1 MTVTE
6 ARKLL
11 TTPLV
16 FGSETQ
22 IKARDLLREVEDC
35 KEAILACDEDHLLP
49 PYKGFRSPR
58 NKKWLDSI
66 RFCECVMKWAPECGE
81 SRGGDWGIVDAAIQA
96 ALNA

>member
-22 IKARDLLREVEDC
+22 IRARDLLREVDDC
-35 KEAILACDEDHLLP
+35 KEALLACDAEHFEP
-49 PYKGFRSPR
+49 GRRSE
-58 NKKWLDSI
+58 KWRRGI
-66 RFCECVMKWAPECGE
+66 RYCECVLRWASECDE
-81 SRGGDWGIVDAAIQA
+81 SRGGDWGIIDAAIQA